1 MGDTQSGSG
10 YSIQDIIGAL
20 SRMAG
25 GGQPPAPRVEPPMNA
40 PGRAAGL
47 KAVEGAT
54 TGRQEP
60 TVSGETARAAGLSAV
75 DKEMD
80 AANTEAW
87 KSKMAGRKADR
98 ARAGSEGKAAV
109 ADATSPSRVRDM
121 MTELSQRPGWTPE
134 ESQAWARAL
143 GQVGV
148 ANALHM
154 PNNPPGFS
162 PPANTQRPTT
172 VTRGPNAHLL
182 TPEQEASV
190 QNIMRQNQGA
200 AEGDEIHH
208 DMTLVDEFLAR
219 GHPDYQPVPEGDP
232 RLPVV
237 PPGQTFGPHPVTT
250 PDMAAGQIVPSPYAP
265 SGMRAAHYG
274 KDAVEREL
282 DKEPD

>member
-1 MGDTQSGSG
+1 MGDTQGGAGFSL
-10 YSIQDIIGAL
+10 QDIIGAM

-25 GGQPPAPRVEPPMNA
+25 GQSPQPRTEPPMNA

-87 KSKMAGRKADR
+87 KAKMAGRKADR

-109 ADATSPSRVRDM
+109 ADALKPADVRAMIQARAQQPSWA
-121 MTELSQRPGWTPE
+121 SPE
-134 ESQAWARAL
+134 ESAGWAQTL

-148 ANALHM
+148 EGALHT

-162 PPANTQRPTT
+162 PPANTDRPTT

-190 QNIMRQNQGA
+190 QDIMRQNQGA

-219 GHPDYQPVPEGDP
+219 GHPDYQPVPAGDP
-232 RLPVV
+232 RLPMI
-237 PPGQTFGPHPVTT
+237 PPGMTFGPQEVTT
-250 PDMAAGQIVPSPYAP
+250 PDMAGAAP
-265 SGMRAAHYG
+265 RSMRAVKAG
-274 KDAVEREL
+274 RSAVEREL
-282 DKEPD
+282 DKEPE

>member
-1 MGDTQSGSG
+1 MMGDTSSGAGFSL
-10 YSIQDIIGAL
+10 QDIIGAL
-20 SRMAG
+20 SRMASG
-25 GGQPPAPRVEPPMNA
+25 GGPAYPRVEPPINA

-87 KSKMAGRKADR
+87 KAKMAGRKADR

-121 MTELSQRPGWTPE
+121 MTQLSQLPGWTPE
-134 ESQAWARAL
+134 ESAHWARAL
-143 GQVGV
+143 GTVGV
-148 ANALHM
+148 ENALHT
-154 PNNPPGFS
+154 PDNPPGW
-162 PPANTQRPTT
+162 TT
-172 VTRGPNAHLL
+172 PLEPMPL
-182 TPEQEASV
+182 TA
-190 QNIMRQNQGA
+190 
-200 AEGDEIHH
+200 
-208 DMTLVDEFLAR
+208 
-219 GHPDYQPVPEGDP
+219 
-232 RLPVV
+232 
-237 PPGQTFGPHPVTT
+237 PGQTFGPHAVVT
-250 PDMAAGQIVPSPYAP
+250 PDLAGQTPYAP
-265 SGMRAAHYG
+265 ASQRASHYG